1 MTRSPVLDTGNV
13 SSNTRD
19 VRSARGTRTLA
30 MLLLLLAVA
39 GATGCDRILEALDGL
54 RRSTGEQWDR
64 GRRRTGG

>member
-1 MTRSPVLDTGNV
+1 M
-13 SSNTRD
+13 
-19 VRSARGTRTLA
+19 RTLA

>member
-1 MTRSPVLDTGNV
+1 VKRPPVLDTGNPR
-13 SSNTRD
+13 SDTRE

-30 MLLLLLAVA
+30 VLLLLLAVA
-39 GATGCDRILEALDGL
+39 GATGCDRIFEALDGL